1 MESWRSDARREPIV
15 VALDALVPKDH
26 LLRKIEKVMDY
37 ERLYGLRF
45 VLLLVVHLNLSVEIV
60 LLDEAHDLICRHLG
74 LIQQLVRGIPKI
86 PSRNLMILKRDFSPC
101 YRLRLRDVRPAQ
113 QLRRLP
119 QHGIPL
125 RDRSIDRLKRNRISS
140 VRAQGAAYLCLERRF
155 RH

>member
-15 VALDALVPKDH
+15 VDLEALVPKDH
-26 LLRKIEKVMDY
+26 LLRKIEKVIDY
-37 ERLYGLRF
+37 ERLYRLRF
-45 VLLLVVHLNLSVEIV
+45 VRLLIVHLNLSVEIV
-60 LLDEAHDLICRHLG
+60 LLDEAHDLICRHLD

-101 YRLRLRDVRPAQ
+101 YRLRDVRPAQ

-140 VRAQGAAYLCLERRF
+140 VRAQGVAYLCLERRF